1 MDEDLI
7 PIVQKT
13 YDFSVALYSY
23 VNRFPRAH
31 KTLLGREILSLAL
44 RLLVQLITA
53 NRRANKVPGLQ
64 EASGTL
70 DALRITLRLAK
81 RLAFLSN
88 KGYEV
93 LSQDIT
99 EIGRMLGGWLKQ
111 SAVASV
117 DTTEARPV
125 RGDGPTKRQGA
136 AVRYRMTS
144 PQVERYLRAKLEHP
158 KEIVFVKSGAFLQSF
173 FDDAVECGERLKLAV
188 RNLAA
193 EDEPERIP
201 VCGVPVAA
209 LEKYRTLLGS
219 SGRAM
224 RIEE

>member
-13 YDFSVALYSY
+13 YDFSVPLYSY
-23 VNRFPRAH
+23 IDRFPRAQ

-53 NRRANKVPGLQ
+53 NRQANKIPDLQ

-81 RLAFLSN
+81 QLSFLSN

-93 LSQDIT
+93 LSQDLT

-117 DTTEARPV
+117 DMREARPV
-125 RGDGPTKRQGA
+125 RGDGSTKRQGA
-136 AVRYRMTS
+136 AGPVPDDGS
-144 PQVERYLRAKLEHP
+144 P
-158 KEIVFVKSGAFLQSF
+158 
-173 FDDAVECGERLKLAV
+173 C
-188 RNLAA
+188 
-193 EDEPERIP
+193 
-201 VCGVPVAA
+201 
-209 LEKYRTLLGS
+209 RTLSQGEA
-219 SGRAM
+219 GAPPGDRV
-224 RIEE
+224 REERGVSTDFLR